1 VLWLKSRPDK
11 FGGQLKVNGLNRCAR
26 GGDYLCEAIP
36 ANPHLLLNGSTM
48 RIPSVLL
55 SSAFSC
61 ALFVAA
67 AASTGAF
74 AQSAD
79 DGATRQLSAAV
90 PCKDDRKVDTDQM
103 IAACTAVIDNKS
115 SSAADRLNALLIR
128 STRYADK
135 EQIEYAMADLDRAVA
150 ENGSNSLPFRQRAEA
165 YRRVGKYDQALRDAN
180 EGIRLDPANAD
191 GFEWRGNI
199 FNNTNRYERAIE
211 DYDQAIKLDAGNAQA
226 YSDRGVAY
234 YFRGNYQ
241 KAIDDYS
248 HAIKLDP
255 DRPRTYSNRG
265 AAYKKLGKLDLAMV
279 DESEAI
285 SRDPTQAEF
294 WDNRGL
300 SHAEKQ
306 EYDLAISDY
315 NEAIRLRPRA
325 NFYTD
330 RGDSYN
336 YTRDYDAALAD
347 YDAALRVNPNFVFAL
362 NNRGTVWHAK
372 GDDKRALADYD
383 AALRLDASLES
394 AIVNR
399 KKVVL
404 ALERKGGLM
413 SVAATPS
420 FDCATARRA
429 VEKAICGDPDL
440 SRLDRDIGVA
450 YTRAFAMAKKQSSKA
465 ADAVRQD
472 QRDFVSDRNAS
483 FGRADYAV
491 RDAME
496 KRLQALQARLPKD
509 G

>member
-1 VLWLKSRPDK
+1 
-11 FGGQLKVNGLNRCAR
+11 
-26 GGDYLCEAIP
+26 
-36 ANPHLLLNGSTM
+36 M
-48 RIPSVLL
+48 RVKLPLICSIL
-55 SSAFSC
+55 SC
-61 ALFVAA
+61 AVVAIVPVSA
-67 AASTGAF
+67 L
-74 AQSAD
+74 AQTAD
-79 DGATRQLSAAV
+79 QGATRQLSAAV

-103 IAACTAVIDNKS
+103 IAACTAVIDNNS
-115 SSAADRLNALLIR
+115 SSPADRLNALLIR

-135 EQIEYAMADLDRAVA
+135 EQIEYAMSDLDRAVA
-150 ENGSNSLPFRQRAEA
+150 ENGSNSRPFRQRAEA

-180 EGIRLDPANAD
+180 EGIRLDPQNAD
-191 GFEWRGNI
+191 GYAWRGNI
-199 FNNTNRYERAIE
+199 FNNTHRYDRAIE
-211 DYDQAIKLDAGNAQA
+211 DYDQAIKLDPGNAQA

-248 HAIKLDP
+248 QAIKLDP

-265 AAYKKLGKLDLAMV
+265 AAYKKLGKIDLAMV

-285 SRDPTQAEF
+285 SRDPSQPEF

-300 SHAEKQ
+300 SHADKQ

-336 YTRDYDAALAD
+336 FKKDYDAALAD
-347 YDAALRVNPNFVFAL
+347 YDAALRLDPNFVFAL

-372 GDDKRALADYD
+372 GDDQKALADYD

-404 ALERKGGLM
+404 ALERKGALM

-429 VEKAICGDPDL
+429 VEKAICADPEL
-440 SRLDRDIGVA
+440 SRLDREIDVA
-450 YTRAFAMAKKQSSKA
+450 YTRAFAQAKKDSSKTA
-465 ADAVRQD
+465 EALRQD
-472 QRDFVSDRNAS
+472 QRNFVADRNAQ
-483 FGRADYAV
+483 FGRSDYV
-491 RDAME
+491 IRDVMQ
-496 KRLQALQARLPKD
+496 KRLQALQARLPND

>member
-1 VLWLKSRPDK
+1 
-11 FGGQLKVNGLNRCAR
+11 
-26 GGDYLCEAIP
+26 
-36 ANPHLLLNGSTM
+36 M
-48 RIPSVLL
+48 RIPPTLLTSVFSFGLL
-55 SSAFSC
+55 AT
-61 ALFVAA
+61 VAA
-67 AASTGAF
+67 PVSAL
-74 AQSAD
+74 AQTAT

-115 SSAADRLNALLIR
+115 SSADDRLNALLIR

-150 ENGSNSLPFRQRAEA
+150 ENGSNSRPFRQRAEA
-165 YRRVGKYDQALRDAN
+165 FRRVGKYDQALRDAN
-180 EGIRLDPANAD
+180 EGIRLDPTNAD

-211 DYDQAIKLDAGNAQA
+211 DYDQAIKLDPSNAQA

-241 KAIDDYS
+241 KAVDDYS
-248 HAIKLDP
+248 QAIKLDP

-265 AAYKKLGKLDLAMV
+265 AAYKKLDKIDLALV

-285 SRDPTQAEF
+285 SRDPTQPEF

-300 SHAEKQ
+300 SHAEKK

-315 NEAIRLRPRA
+315 TEAIRLRPRA

-336 YTRDYDAALAD
+336 YKKDYDAALAD
-347 YDAALRVNPNFVFAL
+347 YDAALRLNPNFVFAL

-372 GDDKRALADYD
+372 GDDQKALADYD
-383 AALRLDASLES
+383 AALRLDSSLES
-394 AIVNR
+394 AIINR

-429 VEKAICGDPDL
+429 VEKAICADPEL
-440 SRLDRDIGVA
+440 SRLDRDIDVA
-450 YTRAFAMAKKQSSKA
+450 YTRAFALAKKDSSKA
-465 ADAVRQD
+465 ADAVRQS
-472 QRDFVSDRNAS
+472 QRDFIADRNAS
-483 FGRADYAV
+483 FGRADYVV

-496 KRLQALQARLPKD
+496 KRLQALQAKLPND